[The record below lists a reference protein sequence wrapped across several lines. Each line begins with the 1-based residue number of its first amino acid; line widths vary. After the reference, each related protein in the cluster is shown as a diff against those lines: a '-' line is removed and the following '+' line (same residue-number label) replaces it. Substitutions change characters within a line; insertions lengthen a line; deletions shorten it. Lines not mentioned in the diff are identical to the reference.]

1 MCGTTD
7 LAGDNLTW
15 NVKFCRTTSAGKYD
29 NCIKR
34 ASIRQCGEHDMEHL
48 QHTPRGANC
57 GSSVRRCSGAV
68 LLLAIASLLIACGG
82 ASGGSGS
89 TVPTTPNT
97 ATLTWN
103 AVTVAVGYNVYY
115 GTASAPGTYAQPVY
129 VGNITTH
136 TLMGL
141 SSGNTYF
148 MVVTAVDGSS
158 NESGPSNEVSKLIP

>member
-1 MCGTTD
+1 MWGD
-7 LAGDNLTW
+7 ADRAGDNLTW

-82 ASGGSGS
+82 ASGGWGS
-89 TVPTTPNT
+89 PVPPTPKT
-97 ATLTWN
+97 AALAGY
-103 AVTVAVGYNVYY
+103 AVTRAVGYNAYS
-115 GTASAPGTYAQPVY
+115 GTAFA
-129 VGNITTH
+129 
-136 TLMGL
+136 
-141 SSGNTYF
+141 
-148 MVVTAVDGSS
+148 
-158 NESGPSNEVSKLIP
+158 